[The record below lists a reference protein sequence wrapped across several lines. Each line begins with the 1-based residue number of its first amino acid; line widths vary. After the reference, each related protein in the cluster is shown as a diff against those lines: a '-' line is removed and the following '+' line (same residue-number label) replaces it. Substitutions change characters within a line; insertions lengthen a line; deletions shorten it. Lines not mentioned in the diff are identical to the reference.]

1 MAERIYTVT
10 VASGNLYGGGTGS
23 VYYLDGARNSTGPGT
38 VEWVAGA
45 TLRFDQSAG
54 SNDNHPLIFSTNT
67 STSGIISSGVT
78 YYLDGSSN
86 QSDYVNTTTFN
97 AATTRYVEI
106 TPSSQTDF
114 YYLCYIHGVG
124 MGGIFDITQSTW
136 GALTWSQGNWS
147 AQNNQTVLVTGI
159 AATPSVGNETIELN
173 TFEPVTGIA
182 SLLSVGS
189 TSIDLLNNGWGANTW
204 GFSEWG
210 QVGNL
215 VTGQALTTAIGSG
228 IASIDF
234 SISVSGQSLTSAI
247 GNETITINQTVAATG
262 QALNASVG
270 ILDPVPIIVGQ
281 SLTSSVGAVQATGV
295 IEVGWGGDSWGQ
307 NQWGELNAPTETVTT
322 AGLLQTAAGAIASIT
337 ANADV
342 AVSGIAA
349 TLSIGDDISGTSHT
363 QAVTSAGLLQMSSE
377 SSVIDIG
384 VPVTGIQ
391 TTINTAGEN
400 LVVNSVDLD
409 SSFPNQ
415 FRATVTSNAALSPF
429 GTKDAT
435 TLTGNGSDTGTK
447 VLFKFGFNTPSP
459 GDIQTFSIFAKNSA
473 GGTGGTFQMEIGNSS
488 QRALAQFNITNG
500 IRVGTAQSSEVS
512 FVEGDSVNY
521 GDGWYRFRLTVQY
534 ESGFNK
540 PNTNVGLQLN
550 GTDANDP
557 GVILF
562 GAQVEEQTALTNYK
576 PTFGTA
582 VSSVVSIDDTTLT
595 GIGWG
600 RDTWGNQA
608 WNVNYSVLLSGQ
620 ALASSI
626 GNEEAGTDSQ
636 PTITGQQASL
646 TFGAFSIKVDQDI
659 SLTVS
664 EHTMNSSLGS
674 PSLVQSTNESIT
686 GQSLSTSVGQTE
698 AFQNT
703 PVDVSGI
710 SMSISLG
717 NEGLV
722 QSTTEVVS
730 GQALATSIGTP
741 TEIPAQNVGVTGLS
755 LTTAMGEETTVSN
768 ANVAL
773 TGIVLT
779 SSAGSTNITAW
790 QEVDLGVNNTWTE
803 VDLAA

>member
-10 VASGNLYGGGTGS
+10 VASGDLYGGGTGS

-38 VEWVAGA
+38 IEWVAGA

-114 YYLCYIHGVG
+114 YYLCYIHGIG

-147 AQNNQTVLVTGI
+147 AQNNQTILVTGI
-159 AATPSVGNETIELN
+159 SATASLGTETIELN

-228 IASIDF
+228 IASIDA
-234 SISVSGQSLTSAI
+234 SVSVSGQSLTSAI
-247 GNETITINQTVAATG
+247 GNEVISINQTIAATG
-262 QALNASVG
+262 QALNTSVG

-281 SLTSSVGAVQATGV
+281 SLTSSVGAVQASGV

-307 NQWGELNAPTETVTT
+307 NQWGELNAPTETFTT
-322 AGLLQTAAGAIASIT
+322 AGLLQTASGAIASIT

-342 AVSGIAA
+342 TVSGIAA
-349 TLSIGDDISGTSHT
+349 TLSQGEDISGTSHT
-363 QAVTSAGLLQMSSE
+363 QAVTSAGLLQTFSE
-377 SSVIDIG
+377 SSVVNIG
-384 VPVTGIQ
+384 VPVTG
-391 TTINTAGEN
+391 
-400 LVVNSVDLD
+400 VS
-409 SSFPNQ
+409 
-415 FRATVTSNAALSPF
+415 TSM
-429 GTKDAT
+429 
-435 TLTGNGSDTGTK
+435 
-447 VLFKFGFNTPSP
+447 
-459 GDIQTFSIFAKNSA
+459 SA
-473 GGTGGTFQMEIGNSS
+473 G
-488 QRALAQFNITNG
+488 
-500 IRVGTAQSSEVS
+500 
-512 FVEGDSVNY
+512 
-521 GDGWYRFRLTVQY
+521 
-534 ESGFNK
+534 
-540 PNTNVGLQLN
+540 
-550 GTDANDP
+550 
-557 GVILF
+557 
-562 GAQVEEQTALTNYK
+562 QTSID
-576 PTFGTA
+576 PTFLIGE
-582 VSSVVSIDDTTLT
+582 
-595 GIGWG
+595 GWG

-608 WNVNYSVLLSGQ
+608 WNVNYSVAVTGQ

-636 PTITGQQASL
+636 PNITGQQASL

-674 PSLVQSTNESIT
+674 PSLVQSTNESVT
-686 GQSLSTSVGQTE
+686 GQSLTTGVGQTE

>member
-10 VASGNLYGGGTGS
+10 VASGDLYGGGTGS

-38 VEWVAGA
+38 IEWVAGA

-114 YYLCYIHGVG
+114 YYLCYIHGIG

-147 AQNNQTVLVTGI
+147 AQNNQTILVTGI
-159 AATPSVGNETIELN
+159 SATASLGTETIELN

-228 IASIDF
+228 IASIDA
-234 SISVSGQSLTSAI
+234 SVSVSGQSLTSAI
-247 GNETITINQTVAATG
+247 GNEVISINQTIAATG
-262 QALNASVG
+262 QALNTSVG

-281 SLTSSVGAVQATGV
+281 SLTSSVGAVQASGV

-322 AGLLQTAAGAIASIT
+322 AGLLQTASGAIASIT

-342 AVSGIAA
+342 TVSGIAA
-349 TLSIGDDISGTSHT
+349 TLSQGEDISGTSHT
-363 QAVTSAGLLQMSSE
+363 QAVTSAGLLQTFSE
-377 SSVIDIG
+377 SSVVNIG
-384 VPVTGIQ
+384 VPVTG
-391 TTINTAGEN
+391 
-400 LVVNSVDLD
+400 VS
-409 SSFPNQ
+409 
-415 FRATVTSNAALSPF
+415 TSM
-429 GTKDAT
+429 
-435 TLTGNGSDTGTK
+435 
-447 VLFKFGFNTPSP
+447 
-459 GDIQTFSIFAKNSA
+459 SA
-473 GGTGGTFQMEIGNSS
+473 G
-488 QRALAQFNITNG
+488 
-500 IRVGTAQSSEVS
+500 
-512 FVEGDSVNY
+512 
-521 GDGWYRFRLTVQY
+521 
-534 ESGFNK
+534 
-540 PNTNVGLQLN
+540 
-550 GTDANDP
+550 
-557 GVILF
+557 
-562 GAQVEEQTALTNYK
+562 QTSID
-576 PTFGTA
+576 PTFLIGE
-582 VSSVVSIDDTTLT
+582 
-595 GIGWG
+595 GWG

-608 WNVNYSVLLSGQ
+608 WNVNYSVAVTGQ

-636 PTITGQQASL
+636 PNITGQQASL

-674 PSLVQSTNESIT
+674 PSLVQSTNESVT
-686 GQSLSTSVGQTE
+686 GQSLTTGVGQTE

>member
-159 AATPSVGNETIELN
+159 AATASVGNETIELN

-270 ILDPVPIIVGQ
+270 IVDPGPIIDGQ
-281 SLTSSVGAVQATGV
+281 SLTSSVGAVQASGV

-384 VPVTGIQ
+384 VPVTGVSTSMSAGQ
-391 TTINTAGEN
+391 TTI
-400 LVVNSVDLD
+400 D
-409 SSFPNQ
+409 
-415 FRATVTSNAALSPF
+415 
-429 GTKDAT
+429 
-435 TLTGNGSDTGTK
+435 
-447 VLFKFGFNTPSP
+447 
-459 GDIQTFSIFAKNSA
+459 
-473 GGTGGTFQMEIGNSS
+473 
-488 QRALAQFNITNG
+488 
-500 IRVGTAQSSEVS
+500 
-512 FVEGDSVNY
+512 
-521 GDGWYRFRLTVQY
+521 
-534 ESGFNK
+534 
-540 PNTNVGLQLN
+540 
-550 GTDANDP
+550 
-557 GVILF
+557 
-562 GAQVEEQTALTNYK
+562 
-576 PTFGTA
+576 PTFLVGE
-582 VSSVVSIDDTTLT
+582 
-595 GIGWG
+595 GWG